1 MLEETAFDLGYT
13 VFEATDQVL
22 WMADQSNVNPVGKL
36 SQVPTRIGGVTYLLN
51 FVIIRVQ
58 TGRPFPMLL
67 GRPWSYSARVLVEW
81 GAKEFVI
88 GKPSFRIPWTTEK
101 HLGETN
107 DSDGYTTD
115 WSESEDSDSI
125 PSYFVDQFGRR
136 SEEDFGFQ
144 EAVKEY
150 PHEEP
155 KTPIPEDRSLGE
167 SSVPLT
173 TKWIH
178 QQLEAGNLPPSG
190 TRSEDVEWGGLLSD
204 PEEVYPK
211 KIKTVVSPTDYGKE
225 VEQGKTFYISND
237 IKGEERA
244 EYARILKD
252 YSNVFAWAPMDLEGI
267 PEELGEHTINL
278 QEGAVPVRQRQY
290 RLNPRYSLMVK
301 EEIDRLLEAGFI
313 YPVNNS
319 ERVSPI
325 VVVPKKVGA
334 DGMVKIRVCQD
345 FQKLNSATTKDY
357 FPLPFTDII
366 LDHVAGHQR
375 YSFLDGFSGYN
386 QVFIRMNDQ
395 LKIKFTTEWGT
406 FAFNRMPFGL
416 CNAPGTFQWLM
427 MDIFKDFLRHFLEVI
442 IDDFAVFSNQ
452 EDHLEYLR
460 KTFQRCRETN
470 LKLHPGKCFFGMSS
484 GILLKHI
491 VGPHGLQVDMDK
503 VKTMLALLVP
513 SNVKEIQG
521 FLGCVGY
528 YRRFIEGYAKRAI
541 PLTELLKKDTE
552 FEWTG
557 NRQKAFEDLKIQL
570 ATAPILSSPDWT
582 KDFHVTIDASGWCLG
597 SILWQYDMERR
608 ESPVYYAS

>member
-13 VFEATDQVL
+13 AFGAMDQVL
-22 WMADQSNVNPVGKL
+22 RMADQSRVNPVRKL
-36 SQVPTRIGGVTYLLN
+36 SQVPTQIGGVTYLLN

-58 TGRPFPMLL
+58 SGRPFPMLL
-67 GRPWSYSARVLVEW
+67 GRPWLYSAKVLVDW
-81 GAKEFVI
+81 GAKEFII
-88 GKPSFRIPWTTEK
+88 GKPSFRIPWMTEK
-101 HLGETN
+101 YLGETS
-107 DSDGYTTD
+107 DSDGYTMD
-115 WSESEDSDSI
+115 WSEPEDSDSI
-125 PSYFVDQFGRR
+125 SSYFVDQFGRR
-136 SEEDFGFQ
+136 SEEGFGFQ

-173 TKWIH
+173 SDWIH
-178 QQLEAGNLPPSG
+178 QQLKAGNLPPSG
-190 TRSEDVEWGGLLSD
+190 TRSEDAEWGELLSD
-204 PEEVYPK
+204 SEEAYPE
-211 KIKTVVSPTDYGKE
+211 KINTVVSPTDYGKE
-225 VEQGKTFYISND
+225 EVGKGKTFYINND
-237 IKGEERA
+237 IKGEERE

-252 YSNVFAWAPMDLEGI
+252 YSDVFAWVPTDLEGI
-267 PEELGEHTINL
+267 PAELGEHSIDL

-290 RLNPRYSLMVK
+290 RLNPRYSLLVK

-319 ERVSPI
+319 EWMSPI

-334 DGMVKIRVCQD
+334 DGKVKIRVCQD
-345 FQKLNSATTKDY
+345 FRKLNSATKKDY

-366 LDHVAGHQR
+366 LDHVAGYQR

-386 QVFIRMNDQ
+386 QVFIRMSDQ
-395 LKIKFTTEWGT
+395 LKTTFTTEWGT

-416 CNAPGTFQWLM
+416 CNAPGTFQRLM
-427 MDIFKDFLRHFLEVI
+427 MDIFKDFLRHFLEVF

-470 LKLHPGKCFFGMSS
+470 LKLHPGKCFFRMSS
-484 GILLKHI
+484 GILLGHI

-503 VKTMLALLVP
+503 VKTMLALLAP
-513 SNVKEIQG
+513 SNVKEIRG
-521 FLGCVGY
+521 FLGSIGY

-541 PLTELLKKDTE
+541 PLTELLKKDSE

-557 NRQKAFEDLKIQL
+557 TGKRLLKI
-570 ATAPILSSPDWT
+570 
-582 KDFHVTIDASGWCLG
+582 
-597 SILWQYDMERR
+597 
-608 ESPVYYAS
+608 

>member
-13 VFEATDQVL
+13 AFGAMDQVL
-22 WMADQSNVNPVGKL
+22 RMADQSRVNPVRKL
-36 SQVPTRIGGVTYLLN
+36 SQVPTQIGGVTYLLN

-58 TGRPFPMLL
+58 SGRPFPMLL
-67 GRPWSYSARVLVEW
+67 GRPWLYSAKVLVDW
-81 GAKEFVI
+81 GAKEFII
-88 GKPSFRIPWTTEK
+88 GKQSFRIPWMTEK
-101 HLGETN
+101 YLGETS
-107 DSDGYTTD
+107 DSDGYTMD
-115 WSESEDSDSI
+115 WSEPEDSDSI
-125 PSYFVDQFGRR
+125 SSYFVDQFGRR
-136 SEEDFGFQ
+136 SEEGFGFQ

-173 TKWIH
+173 SDWIH
-178 QQLEAGNLPPSG
+178 QQLKAGNLPPSG
-190 TRSEDVEWGGLLSD
+190 TRSEDAEWGELLSD
-204 PEEVYPK
+204 SEEAYPE
-211 KIKTVVSPTDYGKE
+211 KINTVVSPTDYGKE
-225 VEQGKTFYISND
+225 EVGKGKTFYINND
-237 IKGEERA
+237 IKGEERE

-252 YSNVFAWAPMDLEGI
+252 YSDVFAWVPTDLEGI
-267 PEELGEHTINL
+267 PAELGEHSIDL

-290 RLNPRYSLMVK
+290 RLNPRYSLLVK

-319 ERVSPI
+319 EWMSPI

-334 DGMVKIRVCQD
+334 DGKVKIRVCQD
-345 FQKLNSATTKDY
+345 FRKLNSATKKDY

-366 LDHVAGHQR
+366 LDHVAGYQR

-386 QVFIRMNDQ
+386 QVFIRMSDQ
-395 LKIKFTTEWGT
+395 LKTTFTTEWGT

-416 CNAPGTFQWLM
+416 CNAPGTFQRLM
-427 MDIFKDFLRHFLEVI
+427 MDIFKDFLRHFLEVF

-470 LKLHPGKCFFGMSS
+470 LKLHPGKCFFRMSS
-484 GILLKHI
+484 GILLGHI

-503 VKTMLALLVP
+503 VKTMLALLAP
-513 SNVKEIQG
+513 SNVKEIRG
-521 FLGCVGY
+521 FLGSIGY

-541 PLTELLKKDTE
+541 PLTELLKKDSE

-557 NRQKAFEDLKIQL
+557 TGKRLLKI
-570 ATAPILSSPDWT
+570 
-582 KDFHVTIDASGWCLG
+582 
-597 SILWQYDMERR
+597 
-608 ESPVYYAS
+608 